1 MHPRVGRKDGWLP
14 GRLRS
19 IYRIPLIGHLTI
31 AHNQLL
37 GKIIC
42 DAPVGI
48 KRFSRCG
55 VTKEALHRCHRTS
68 EAISIEAQ

>member
-1 MHPRVGRKDGWLP
+1 MC
-14 GRLRS
+14 
-19 IYRIPLIGHLTI
+19 HLTI

-37 GKIIC
+37 GKIGC
-42 DAPVGI
+42 DVPVGI

-55 VTKEALHRCHRTS
+55 VTKEALHRCHGTS